1 MKIAK
6 KCARMTSKMGLQSDY
21 FAVRALLGCNGA
33 LVTFQRRARCMTKA
47 CPLRVNKALTAERK
61 ACFGAEK
68 ATFLH

>member
-6 KCARMTSKMGLQSDY
+6 KCARMTSKMGLRSDC
-21 FAVRALLGCNGA
+21 FAVKALLGCNGA

-68 ATFLH
+68 ATFWH